1 MRNIHTMKTSREPI
15 KGDILLRHIW
25 KNNPNECISWWRYNE
40 TIDIDSVKQYT
51 TLNGTFRDMYQS
63 FEVRNLYIT
72 INGSFSRD
80 EYVTDGIEVIK
91 ATPKLVNSQ
100 GLLDRREWKKIVLTT
115 DPDLI
120 AARVKYAGDEFLD
133 WFVKNPTCETVVVRQ
148 RPKVKATVK
157 GEGIGHFANGY
168 DIIIPKKLVQI
179 DQDNPITK
187 GSTALVYEQE
197 TPQKQET
204 IPELT
209 DLIMMV
215 SMDGKNWK
223 RRNVI
228 ALSKGIYVT
237 SAGIKTCAHTD
248 EEFASIDYWKF
259 AKPI

>member
-1 MRNIHTMKTSREPI
+1 MRNIHTMKANREPV

-51 TLNGTFRDMYQS
+51 TLNGSFRDMYQS

-91 ATPKLVNSQ
+91 ATPKLVDAQ
-100 GLLDRREWKKIVLTT
+100 GLLDRREWKKIALTT

-120 AARVKYAGDEFLD
+120 AERVKSASDEFLD
-133 WFVKNPTCETVVVRQ
+133 WFVKNPNCETVVVRQ
-148 RPKVKATVK
+148 RPKVNAVVK
-157 GEGIGHFANGY
+157 GKGIGYFANGY

-179 DQDNPITK
+179 DQDNPVTR
-187 GSTALVYEQE
+187 GSTALVYKQE
-197 TPQKQET
+197 TQQKQEP

-209 DLIMMV
+209 NLIMMV

-223 RRNVI
+223 KRNVI

-248 EEFASIDYWKF
+248 EEFTAIDYWRF